1 MKKAL
6 RKTVEDF
13 NTSEMDEDEK
23 SVEYHN
29 VTLYLA
35 GIQTVFAV
43 VVSACA
49 SILSCWAIPV
59 RSVSAVRTLSI
70 TAICSLVLVRKPLRV
85 GRVRGVGMIFNAL
98 RPAVVIYLLALIIE
112 QLLHNC
118 NGNNSI
124 NVNSMHAVASAPS
137 TPAIAH
143 GATNEEEDPILGIP
157 LEQHHTLRRI
167 VYHIVTAALIVS
179 AFARAR
185 APRSESDLPF
195 ALSALC
201 LIIVA
206 LLPPPTMA
214 EAGPLCAPATL
225 FEAGERCLRA
235 FLFSAVYTSLIYAAA
250 PSRNVSNELFIC
262 VLRAAAASVWV
273 LCASTWTLPLAPL
286 EIAIVLFSRL
296 GEQTAEYHSVLAQN
310 TAAQKA
316 TTCLEEQAGLREY
329 EYEAD
334 HVSCGGTMSDIEGGV
349 DMASVVATLPSCP
362 KILGANTQLHHFH
375 HHHLGAMPLRGAGG
389 SGSVSGVVGNGGGGG
404 GGGGLSFNLPSIAA
418 SQPSSN
424 GSAPNSAAVAAA
436 IARESATVDA

>member
-6 RKTVEDF
+6 RKTVDDF
-13 NTSEMDEDEK
+13 HTYDMDEDEK

-43 VVSACA
+43 VVGACA
-49 SILSCWAIPV
+49 SVLTCWAIPI

-70 TAICSLVLVRKPLRV
+70 TAICSLMLVRKPLRV

-112 QLLHNC
+112 QLLHTC
-118 NGNNSI
+118 NGTRIHTS
-124 NVNSMHAVASAPS
+124 PS
-137 TPAIAH
+137 TPLNAEHDAHDIAH
-143 GATNEEEDPILGIP
+143 NDGIGVGVRVGDEDPFLGMAP
-157 LEQHHTLRRI
+157 EQHHTLRRI

-195 ALSALC
+195 ALSAFC

-214 EAGPLCAPATL
+214 EGGSLCEPAGL

-262 VLRAAAASVWV
+262 VLRATAASVWV

-286 EIAIVLFSRL
+286 QIAIVLFSRL
-296 GEQTAEYHSVLAQN
+296 GEQTAEYHSIFASSEGIM
-310 TAAQKA
+310 KA
-316 TTCLEEQAGLREY
+316 TACVEENASLHNY

-334 HVSCGGTMSDIEGGV
+334 HVSCGGNMSDLEGGV
-349 DMASVVATLPSCP
+349 DVNNSVASVVAALPPCP
-362 KILGANTQLHHFH
+362 KIVGNAQLHHY
-375 HHHLGAMPLRGAGG
+375 HHHLNALPLRG
-389 SGSVSGVVGNGGGGG
+389 SNGLGAT
-404 GGGGLSFNLPSIAA
+404 GLSFSLPSIAA
-418 SQPSSN
+418 PPLSSTTS
-424 GSAPNSAAVAAA
+424 GASNSSAVASA
-436 IARESATVDA
+436 IARESRDESGTG